1 LGGGFG
7 KVVLA
12 KWVDGAKVS
21 GSTLDY
27 MNFSGLTFLL
37 AAAAEATTQTAPNP
51 VAQNLNF
58 FLMMG
63 VLGFVMWFMMIRPQQ
78 KRAKELAAMLKSL
91 RAGDKIVTSSGIV
104 GVVLSLKDK
113 TVSIRS
119 SDTKLEILKS
129 AVAEVTERSGE
140 GGAS

>member
-1 LGGGFG
+1 
-7 KVVLA
+7 
-12 KWVDGAKVS
+12 
-21 GSTLDY
+21 
-27 MNFSGLTFLL
+27 MNFNGLTFLL
-37 AAAAEATTQTAPNP
+37 AVAAEATREAPNP

-58 FLMMG
+58 FMMMG
-63 VLGFVMWFMMIRPQQ
+63 VLGFLMWCMMIRPQQ